1 MSSFLGPKLT
11 PSGYRLFVA
20 SLQQVDQHNDRQIR
34 KALEASRRRPRP
46 IAIYRARTS
55 TDSVMRRL
63 ALFWKDLQH
72 EIGTFEVQTAHCIIP
87 LESDGVRVISIFFCQ
102 HEIGTFKVSAVPV
115 LSREALVLGGTL
127 RSSVC
132 NCCVRRSRCS
142 SRSARRLRKKC
153 CSRRN

>member
-1 MSSFLGPKLT
+1 MSILHRNTQCHTCTAIARCGVTVSSCLGPKLT

-55 TDSVMRRL
+55 TDSVMRKL
-63 ALFWKDLQH
+63 ALFWKELQH

-87 LESDGVRVISIFFCQ
+87 LQSDGKARVI
-102 HEIGTFKVSAVPV
+102 
-115 LSREALVLGGTL
+115 
-127 RSSVC
+127 
-132 NCCVRRSRCS
+132 
-142 SRSARRLRKKC
+142 
-153 CSRRN
+153 